1 MDAVRALIALQKGKQ
16 TSREVNVNGGITFKG
31 TALTVAATCRHAE
44 RVKLPMKREAGM
56 KDDFGEAALMHT
68 SRGGHP
74 DVAETIK
81 AHGEFD
87 DFSLHVPEDNWDGA
101 Y

>member
-1 MDAVRALIALQKGKQ
+1 MRALIALQKGKQ

-31 TALTVAATCRHAE
+31 TALTVAATRRHAE

-68 SRGGHP
+68 SRGGYLEI
-74 DVAETIK
+74 AETIK
-81 AHGEFD
+81 THGDFD
-87 DFSLHVPEDNWDGA
+87 ESIVLMPEDGRRA
-101 Y
+101 VYYP